1 MRGWKKWPEHVLGD
15 VLYRLLPKRLAKKK
29 REQFLAPASALR
41 MLDSVR
47 TYVHD
52 RRWRL
57 TKAAGVA
64 GGVYLCGRYVLDRL
78 KDAREAVM
86 QEKQARDQ

>member
-1 MRGWKKWPEHVLGD
+1 MLGD
-15 VLYRLLPKRLAKKK
+15 LLYRLLPKRLARKKK
-29 REQFLAPASALR
+29 EQLLAPASVLR
-41 MLDSVR
+41 MLDSIR
-47 TYVHD
+47 IYVYD

-78 KDAREAVM
+78 KDAREAVT